1 MRRRSPY
8 SLKGAP
14 PTEGSRPK
22 TRKEQYKRRTNI
34 LPLATCWRRTVCFV
48 LPAGNFTITTR
59 IGKRGSAGCISKDQK
74 FERDAA
80 FDKSYDDLVRLPR
93 ALAGKGGHR
102 RTAASRHRRHSPARC
117 SCLVDP
123 PVRDA

>member
-1 MRRRSPY
+1 MRWRSSY

-34 LPLATCWRRTVCFV
+34 LPLAICWRRTVCFV

-59 IGKRGSAGCISKDQK
+59 IGKRGSTGCISKDQK
-74 FERDAA
+74 FEALSRVAA
-80 FDKSYDDLVRLPR
+80 VTIELRPHNQLARGVD
-93 ALAGKGGHR
+93 ALARLGCVFG
-102 RTAASRHRRHSPARC
+102 SRS
-117 SCLVDP
+117 
-123 PVRDA
+123 